1 LIEQTLIFFGVP
13 MLHSK
18 SGLALAFCLLLNSL
32 GTAQNTSGTI
42 VGQLRVARGS
52 FPVNPVLVSLEG
64 RGAVIN
70 SVYSDNEGRF
80 TFAGLPGNVY
90 HVVIS
95 EKEYLP
101 VRETIAMNP
110 ETGPMAL
117 VTIFLAPVE
126 LRNSESKLSITGG
139 NTRLTDAAEY
149 RNVPKPARKEY
160 EKGLKADKAGKL
172 VEATQHYVKAID
184 LYPDF
189 YAARNNL
196 GTALM
201 NRSEYSQA
209 KEQFE
214 KVVALN
220 ATDAASYFNLAN
232 LYILTKQAENA
243 QLWIERGL
251 SRQPDSALGHFLQ
264 GSLYEMTGK
273 FKEAETSLRR
283 SIELDPLM
291 AKAHLALVNLYL
303 RTKRDEHA
311 VSELRAFLTAFPND
325 AFAPKAKQVLKRLEG
340 GSAASDPLTR

>member
-1 LIEQTLIFFGVP
+1 MPRLKYGFAAVLSLLVVLT
-13 MLHSK
+13 
-18 SGLALAFCLLLNSL
+18 ALGN
-32 GTAQNTSGTI
+32 AQNTSGTI
-42 VGQLRVARGS
+42 VGELRVVRGS
-52 FPVNPVLVSLEG
+52 FPASPVLVSLEG
-64 RGAVIN
+64 RGTIIN
-70 SVYSDNEGRF
+70 SIYSDNEGRF
-80 TFAGLPGNVY
+80 SFGGLPGNVY
-90 HVVIS
+90 HVVIA
-95 EKEYLP
+95 EREYLP
-101 VRETIAMNP
+101 VRETIALNP
-110 ETGPMAL
+110 ETGPMAMITIYL
-117 VTIFLAPVE
+117 VPAESAKP
-126 LRNSESKLSITGG
+126 ESKTTVSGG
-139 NTRLTDAAEY
+139 NAQLVDAAQY
-149 RNVPKPARKEY
+149 RQVPKPARKEY
-160 EKGLKADKAGKL
+160 DKGVNLDKSGKTDD
-172 VEATQHYVKAID
+172 AIDHYRKAID

-303 RTKRDEHA
+303 RTKRDEQA

>member
-1 LIEQTLIFFGVP
+1 MVTTTYTD
-13 MLHSK
+13 S
-18 SGLALAFCLLLNSL
+18 
-32 GTAQNTSGTI
+32 
-42 VGQLRVARGS
+42 
-52 FPVNPVLVSLEG
+52 
-64 RGAVIN
+64 
-70 SVYSDNEGRF
+70 EGRF
-80 TFAGLPGNVY
+80 GVNGLPPGQY
-90 HVVIS
+90 HVVV
-95 EKEYLP
+95 KEDPYQPVDEVVRIDSVTSSTVALVNIYLRL
-101 VRETIAMNP
+101 RETRQSDSP
-110 ETGPMAL
+110 S
-117 VTIFLAPVE
+117 V
-126 LRNSESKLSITGG
+126 KGG
-139 NTRLTDAAEY
+139 NPRLMSPAEY
-149 RNVPKPARKEY
+149 IRQAPKSARREFQKAIDMGN
-160 EKGLKADKAGKL
+160 KGEAD
-172 VEATQHYVKAID
+172 EAIQHYRKAID

-232 LYILTKQAENA
+232 LYILTKQAEKA

-303 RTKRDEHA
+303 RTKRDEQA